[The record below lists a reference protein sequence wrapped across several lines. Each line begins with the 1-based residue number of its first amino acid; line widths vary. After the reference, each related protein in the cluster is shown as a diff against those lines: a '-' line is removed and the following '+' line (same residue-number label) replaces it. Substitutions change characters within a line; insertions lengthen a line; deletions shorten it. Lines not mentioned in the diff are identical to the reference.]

1 MPNLIQKI
9 ETFESTF
16 DFTSSGQ
23 GEFVGTAIHFDD
35 NLIFNGIE
43 RISFEDDRFQ
53 SSICNCCG
61 YEGCSSGSWVSL
73 RRLGGFFL
81 FIPAI
86 EAMSEGKWESVEYSP
101 PYFLRKHGVPAFST
115 VRYNELRKVIPKL
128 PKPDAVQSLSNAELL
143 AILQLEAP
151 GRVLGE
157 LGDEV
162 SFNSEFVIAVC
173 EGNHEDEVLAFNNLL
188 GKMSK
193 PNKANLPQTI
203 DRLVE
208 FILDLPEFPQWTPF
222 GYAEGSATLYL
233 GFNGEVS

>member
-9 ETFESTF
+9 EKFESTF

-23 GEFVGTAIHFDD
+23 GEFIGTAIHFDN
-35 NLIFNGIE
+35 NLMFNGVE
-43 RISFEDDRFQ
+43 LISFEDACFQ
-53 SSICNCCG
+53 ASICNCCG

-73 RRLGGFFL
+73 RCMGDFFL

-101 PYFLRKHGVPAFST
+101 PYFLRKFGVPAFSS
-115 VRYNELRKVIPKL
+115 VSYNELRKVIPKL
-128 PKPDAVQSLSNAELL
+128 PTPDAVQKLSNFELL

-162 SFNSEFVIAVC
+162 TFNSEFVIAVC
-173 EGNHEDEVLAFNNLL
+173 EGNHGDEVLAFKNLL
-188 GKMSK
+188 TNVSE
-193 PNKANLPQTI
+193 PNKVYFPQDV
-203 DRLVE
+203 DRKVE
-208 FILDLPEFPQWTPF
+208 FIWT
-222 GYAEGSATLYL
+222 YL
-233 GFNGEVS
+233 NFRNGLLLVMLMVSQHYS